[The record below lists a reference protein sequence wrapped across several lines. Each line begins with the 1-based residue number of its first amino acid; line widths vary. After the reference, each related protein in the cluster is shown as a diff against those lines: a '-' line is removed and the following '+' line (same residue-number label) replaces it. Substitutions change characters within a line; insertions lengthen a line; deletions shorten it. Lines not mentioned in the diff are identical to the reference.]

1 MFRNLRILVLLL
13 VLLSV
18 ALGNWLAR
26 ARSTS
31 WEHPLRVV
39 VFPIDADG
47 SPATAR
53 YIASLSRAT
62 FAPIDTFMA
71 SEAQRYGLALRD
83 AVDIDLA
90 PPVTRLPPAVPYR
103 GNALQIAWWSLQ
115 LRYWAWANAEYAG
128 PTPQV
133 RMFVLYHD
141 PDRRDRLSHSLGLQK
156 GLIGVV
162 NAFASDAQAEPN
174 NVIITHEMLHTLGA
188 TDKYDPHTNYP
199 VQPLGFAEPEL
210 APLFPQRF
218 AEIMGGRVPVSPA
231 DARIP
236 DSLDEVLI
244 GTATALEIRWLE

>member
-1 MFRNLRILVLLL
+1 MFRSLRILFLLL
-13 VLLSV
+13 VLLCV

-31 WEHPLRVV
+31 WEHSLRMV

-53 YIASLSRAT
+53 YIASLRRDA
-62 FAPIDTFMA
+62 FAPIDAFMA

-83 AVDIDLA
+83 PMDVDVA
-90 PPVTRLPPAVPYR
+90 PPVAALPPAVPHG
-103 GNALQIAWWSLQ
+103 GNALQIALWSLR
-115 LRYWAWANAEYAG
+115 LRYWAWANADYAG

-141 PDRRDRLSHSLGLQK
+141 PERVNRLSHSLGLQK

-162 NAFASDAQAEPN
+162 NAFAADAQAGPN
-174 NVIITHEMLHTLGA
+174 NVIIAHEMLHTLGA
-188 TDKYDPHTNYP
+188 TDKYDPRTN
-199 VQPLGFAEPEL
+199 QPLHPMGFAEPEL
-210 APLFPQRF
+210 APVFPQRF
-218 AEIMGGRVPVSPA
+218 AEVMGGRVPVSPA
-231 DARIP
+231 EARIP

-244 GTATALEIRWLE
+244 GAATALEIRWLQ

>member
-1 MFRNLRILVLLL
+1 MFRSFRILILLL
-13 VLLSV
+13 VLFSV

-31 WEHPLRVV
+31 WEHSLRMV

-53 YIASLSRAT
+53 YIGSLSRDT
-62 FAPIDTFMA
+62 FAPIDAFMA
-71 SEAQRYGLALRD
+71 SEAQRYGLTLRD
-83 AVDIDLA
+83 PLDIDVA
-90 PPVTRLPPAVPYR
+90 PPVTALPPPVPHG
-103 GNALQIAWWSLQ
+103 GNAVQIVLWSLR
-115 LRYWAWANAEYAG
+115 LRYWAWANAQYAG

-141 PDRRDRLSHSLGLQK
+141 PERVSRLSHSLGLQK

-162 NAFASDAQAEPN
+162 NAFATDAQAGPN
-174 NVIITHEMLHTLGA
+174 NVIIAHEMLHTLGA
-188 TDKYDPHTNYP
+188 NDKYDPSTNYP
-199 VQPLGFAEPEL
+199 LQPLGFAEPEL

-218 AEIMGGRVPVSPA
+218 AEIMGGRVPISPG

-244 GTATALEIRWLE
+244 GAATALEIRWLQ